1 MGAGGAGLAEDINE
15 AGPGVRTEE
24 LGGDQALSLGP
35 SSPYSDSLPD
45 LCMHRKRKPSKK
57 RCLLST

>member
-1 MGAGGAGLAEDINE
+1 MAEDINE

-24 LGGDQALSLGP
+24 LGGDQAVSLGP

-45 LCMHRKRKPSKK
+45 LCMHRKPKPSKK